1 MSSSDFLIE
10 DGVLVM
16 YHGPGGA
23 VVIPES
29 VTEIGG
35 FAFRGCTALIA
46 LTIPASLERIDG
58 HAFHGCMNLERV
70 EIAPGNRRFRVEDGL
85 MIYVDGETVVFPL
98 GRPANLVIPGD
109 VTKIGKNAFQGCTSL
124 TGVIFP
130 EGLTGIGCFAFAC
143 CTGLTGVTIPAG
155 VKNIGLYAF
164 SGCTKLEQI
173 TLLGQPEIGQEAFP
187 DEVTVI
193 EAQQLPLS
201 AFLLPAHQRA
211 AIRGFA
217 LRYTSGAEL
226 SEGYRADCIR
236 YINEQRNTLYPVA
249 LTFPALLHVMLAE
262 EIIPQGDIP
271 YLIDRA
277 IEIGR
282 PEVIA
287 MLLEHQ
293 NANRNLQDPF
303 KKFTL

>member
-23 VVIPES
+23 VVIPEG

-58 HAFHGCMNLERV
+58 HAFHGCMNLKRV
-70 EIAPGNRRFRVEDGL
+70 EIAPGNRRFRVECGL
-85 MIYVDGETVVFPL
+85 VIDVDGETVVFPL

-124 TGVIFP
+124 TGVTFP
-130 EGLTGIGCFAFAC
+130 EGLTGIGHFAFAC
-143 CTGLTGVTIPAG
+143 CTGLTEVTIPAG
-155 VKNIGLYAF
+155 VKHIGLYAF

-187 DEVTVI
+187 DSITVLA
-193 EAQQLPLS
+193 AQQLPLS
-201 AFLLPAHQRA
+201 VFLLPAHQRA

-226 SEGYRADCIR
+226 SEGYRADCLD
-236 YINEQRNTLYPVA
+236 YIKEQRNSLYPVA
-249 LTFPALLHVMLAE
+249 LVFPALLHVMLAE
-262 EIIPQGDIP
+262 QIIPQGDIP
-271 YLIDRA
+271 HLIDRA
-277 IEIGR
+277 VEMGR
-282 PEVIA
+282 PEVTA